1 MVSTGVGS
9 GERLAVLC
17 GPTATGKTAVAVA
30 LAERMAAEIVC
41 ADSRTIYRAMDIG
54 TAKASADQR
63 RRVPHHLLDIADPA
77 LPLTVADY
85 QHRARRAIAGIRARG
100 RLPLIVGG
108 TGLYIRA
115 VVDDLTIPEVAPDHE
130 MRARLAGEARAF
142 GPAHLHARL
151 AAVDPAAAARIHPG
165 NTRRVI
171 RALEVTLL
179 TGRPI
184 SSQQRAGSAGPV
196 AIVGL
201 TMDRAALYRRI
212 EARADAQIA
221 AGLVDEVR
229 ALLTGGV
236 PVDAPAMQGLGYK
249 EIAGWL
255 AGACGFDEA
264 VERLKRNTR
273 RYAKRQL
280 TWFRRDPRIV
290 WVDVGEADAATL
302 AERVHAIM
310 DAKFEALRRG

>member
-1 MVSTGVGS
+1 MRRSSAPILGRS
-9 GERLAVLC
+9 
-17 GPTATGKTAVAVA
+17 
-30 LAERMAAEIVC
+30 
-41 ADSRTIYRAMDIG
+41 
-54 TAKASADQR
+54 TAKPSPEQR
-63 RRVPHHLLDIADPA
+63 RRVPHHLLDVADPA
-77 LPLTVADY
+77 LPFTVANY
-85 QHRARRAIAGIRARG
+85 QRHARQAITSIRARG
-100 RLPLIVGG
+100 RIPLIVGG

-115 VVDDLTIPEVAPDHE
+115 VVDDLAIPEVAPDPDV
-130 MRARLAGEARAF
+130 RARLTDETRTF

-151 AAVDPAAAARIHPG
+151 AAVDPAAAVRIHPS

-184 SSQQRAGSAGPV
+184 SAQQRAGSAGPV

-212 EARADAQIA
+212 EARVDMQVA
-221 AGLVDEVR
+221 AGLVEEVR
-229 ALLTGGV
+229 ELLARGIPHDPPALQ
-236 PVDAPAMQGLGYK
+236 ALGYK

-255 AGACGFDEA
+255 AGDRGFEEA
-264 VERLKRNTR
+264 VARLKRNTR

-290 WVDVGEADAATL
+290 WVVVGEEDAETL

-310 DAKFEALRRG
+310 DAEFEALRRG